1 MVFGET
7 DLQPLPHP
15 PALLPVFAHLLLVL
29 MLGLYIPPAL
39 AEWYRLAAAL
49 IG

>member
-1 MVFGET
+1 MVFG
-7 DLQPLPHP
+7 DSQLKLLPHS

-29 MLGLYIPPAL
+29 MLGVYIPPAL
-39 AEWYRLAAAL
+39 AEWYRLAAKL